1 MQVNIV
7 TTVTGLM
14 DSLAAINI
22 QLTRNPR
29 RLLVDTETTGLDP
42 RQSMLLLV
50 QIATFE
56 EVFVY
61 DFTQLSV
68 ELIKEFKPL
77 LTDPTVIKVFQ
88 NASFDIKVFFALGK
102 YIVDPIHDTRVV
114 EALLTAGIVGVRND
128 LASIAQRR
136 LGVSL
141 DKSVRTQFTD
151 SSFSGISAEQIEYA
165 AKDVIV
171 LKDIFTQQIAEVK
184 QHSLQQPYRL
194 ESKLTKVVAMMEYF
208 GMPFNAQHLKDMEP
222 TFDTLI
228 KNAERMLQRM
238 VIEAGVAE
246 EIVFTRDGYSAV
258 NTSSTQQM
266 LKYFHAVEMDLD
278 NLNAQT
284 VTEWDFKNRK
294 SAKNH
299 TVSTS
304 MFDEDLV
311 ESIESYGRY
320 DNYRLNSY
328 AFLVG
333 ARKLQ
338 STYVRGLQE
347 MENPVTGRIHCTFNQ
362 IGAATGRFSSSRPN
376 LQNLPSDQKM
386 KDLGIQQSIRHAFAV
401 KGEGRRMIIADY
413 STIELVII
421 ADASGDQGLIDN
433 LDDLH
438 TYVAKHVLKVE
449 DITTQNKKEHPYKV
463 WREAAKMV
471 NYSIAY
477 SVGGDNLAKQMTIKL
492 APVNAKYSPKQG
504 EAIIEQW
511 KAMFPAATLWLKK
524 SARSAVVNGW
534 VADSYGR
541 KRFWNR
547 DDFTM
552 KWKKEAA
559 EREASNFPIQAL
571 SATMVKLALVKTFE
585 RLDMKRAVIV
595 STVHDEIIV
604 ESTVEYAEQACLI
617 LKEAME
623 ESAREVLP
631 NLGSTVIVDPAISM
645 KYDK

>member
-1 MQVNIV
+1 MQISLV
-7 TTVTGLM
+7 TTEAALNE
-14 DSLAAINI
+14 SLTAIAE
-22 QLTRNPR
+22 QLQRNPR

-42 RQSMLLLV
+42 YQSKLLLV

-56 EVFVY
+56 SVFVY
-61 DFTQLSV
+61 DFTQLSIECV
-68 ELIKEFKPL
+68 KSFKIM
-77 LTDPTVIKVFQ
+77 LTDDTILKVFQ
-88 NASFDIKVFFALGK
+88 NASFDIKVFYHFGK
-102 YIVDPIHDTRVV
+102 YIVDPIHDTRVT
-114 EALLTAGIVGVRND
+114 EALLTSGLVGVRND

-136 LGVSL
+136 LGVTL
-141 DKSVRTQFTD
+141 DKSVRDQFVDDT
-151 SSFSGISAEQIEYA
+151 FSNITKEQIEYA
-165 AKDVIV
+165 ARDVIV
-171 LKDIFTQQIAEVK
+171 LKDIFIQQIAQIKE
-184 QHSLQQPYRL
+184 QQMQAVYKL
-194 ESKLTKVVAMMEYF
+194 EAKLTKVVAMMEYY
-208 GMPFNAQHLKDMEP
+208 GMPFDGAHLRMLEP
-222 TFDTLI
+222 VFETLI
-228 KNAERMLQRM
+228 NNAERMLQRM
-238 VIEAGVAE
+238 IIEAGVAE
-246 EIVFTRDGYSAV
+246 EIVFEREGYSAV
-258 NTSSTQQM
+258 NTSSNQQM
-266 LKYFHAVEMDLD
+266 LKYFHAVEMDLS

-294 SAKNH
+294 SAKSH
-299 TVSTS
+299 AVDTLA
-304 MFDEDLV
+304 FDDDLV
-311 ESIESYGRY
+311 SAIESYGRY

-338 STYVRGLQE
+338 STYVKGLQE
-347 MENPVTGRIHCTFNQ
+347 MENPITQRIHCTFNQ

-386 KDLGIQQSIRHAFAV
+386 KDLGIGHSIRHAFAV
-401 KGEGRRMIIADY
+401 KNDNRRMIIADY

-421 ADASGDQGLIDN
+421 ADASGDQSLIDN

-438 TYVAKHVLKVE
+438 TYVAQHVLKVS

-504 EAIIEQW
+504 DEIIEQW
-511 KAMFPAATLWLKK
+511 KSMFPDATKWLKK
-524 SARSAVVNGW
+524 SARSAVLNGW

-547 DDFTM
+547 DDFGM
-552 KWKKEAA
+552 RWKKEAA

-571 SATMVKLALVKTFE
+571 SATMVKLALIKTFE
-585 RLDMKRAVIV
+585 RLDMRRAVIV

-604 ESTVEYAEQACLI
+604 ESTAEYAETARTI
-617 LKEAME
+617 LKESME

-631 NLGSTVIVDPAISM
+631 NLGSTVTVDPAVST

>member
-1 MQVNIV
+1 MQINLV
-7 TTVTGLM
+7 TTEAALNE
-14 DSLAAINI
+14 SLTAIAE
-22 QLTRNPR
+22 QLQRNPR

-42 RQSMLLLV
+42 YQSKLLLV

-56 EVFVY
+56 SVFVY
-61 DFTQLSV
+61 DFTQLSIECV
-68 ELIKEFKPL
+68 KSFKTM
-77 LTDPTVIKVFQ
+77 LTDDTILKVFQ
-88 NASFDIKVFFALGK
+88 NASFDIKVFYHFGK
-102 YIVDPIHDTRVV
+102 YIVDPIHDTRVT
-114 EALLTAGIVGVRND
+114 EALLTSGLVGVRND

-136 LGVSL
+136 LGVTL
-141 DKSVRTQFTD
+141 DKSVRDQFVDDT
-151 SSFSGISAEQIEYA
+151 FSNITKEQIEYA
-165 AKDVIV
+165 ARDVIV
-171 LKDIFTQQIAEVK
+171 LKDIFIQQIAEIK
-184 QHSLQQPYRL
+184 EQQMQAVYKL
-194 ESKLTKVVAMMEYF
+194 EAKLTKVVAMMEYY
-208 GMPFNAQHLKDMEP
+208 GMPFDKAHLRMLEP
-222 TFDTLI
+222 VFETLI
-228 KNAERMLQRM
+228 NNAERMLQRM
-238 VIEAGVAE
+238 IIEAGVAE
-246 EIVFTRDGYSAV
+246 EIVFEREGYSAV
-258 NTSSTQQM
+258 NTSSNQQM
-266 LKYFHAVEMDLD
+266 LKYFHAVEMDLS

-294 SAKNH
+294 SAKSH
-299 TVSTS
+299 AVDTLA
-304 MFDEDLV
+304 FDDDLI
-311 ESIESYGRY
+311 SAIESYGRY

-338 STYVRGLQE
+338 STYVKGLQE
-347 MENPVTGRIHCTFNQ
+347 MENPITQRIHCTFNQ

-386 KDLGIQQSIRHAFAV
+386 KDLGIGHSIRHAFAV
-401 KGEGRRMIIADY
+401 KNDNRRMIIADY

-421 ADASGDQGLIDN
+421 ADASGDQSLIDN

-438 TYVAKHVLKVE
+438 TYVAQHVLKVS

-504 EAIIEQW
+504 DEIIEQW
-511 KAMFPAATLWLKK
+511 KSMFPDATKWLKK
-524 SARSAVVNGW
+524 SARSAVLNGW

-547 DDFTM
+547 DDFGM
-552 KWKKEAA
+552 RWKKEAA

-571 SATMVKLALVKTFE
+571 SATMVKLALIKTFE
-585 RLDMKRAVIV
+585 RLDMRRAVIV

-604 ESTVEYAEQACLI
+604 ESTAEYAETARTI
-617 LKEAME
+617 LKESME

-631 NLGSTVIVDPAISM
+631 NLGSTVTVDPAVST

>member
-1 MQVNIV
+1 MQINLV
-7 TTVTGLM
+7 TTEAALNE
-14 DSLAAINI
+14 SLTAIAE
-22 QLTRNPR
+22 QLQRNPR

-42 RQSMLLLV
+42 YQSKLLLV

-56 EVFVY
+56 SVFVY
-61 DFTQLSV
+61 DFTQLSIECV
-68 ELIKEFKPL
+68 KSFKTM
-77 LTDPTVIKVFQ
+77 LTDDTILKVFQ
-88 NASFDIKVFFALGK
+88 NASFDIKVFYHFGK
-102 YIVDPIHDTRVV
+102 YIVDPIHDTRVT
-114 EALLTAGIVGVRND
+114 EALLTSGLVGVRND

-136 LGVSL
+136 LGVTL
-141 DKSVRTQFTD
+141 DKSVRDQFVDDT
-151 SSFSGISAEQIEYA
+151 FSNITKEQIEYA
-165 AKDVIV
+165 ARDVIV
-171 LKDIFTQQIAEVK
+171 LKDIFIQQIAQIKE
-184 QHSLQQPYRL
+184 QQMQAVYKL
-194 ESKLTKVVAMMEYF
+194 EAKLTKVVAMMEYY
-208 GMPFNAQHLKDMEP
+208 GMPFDGAHLRMLEP
-222 TFDTLI
+222 VFETLI
-228 KNAERMLQRM
+228 NNAERMLQRM
-238 VIEAGVAE
+238 IIEAGVAE
-246 EIVFTRDGYSAV
+246 EIVFEREGYSAV
-258 NTSSTQQM
+258 NTSSNQQM
-266 LKYFHAVEMDLD
+266 LKYFHAVEMDLS

-294 SAKNH
+294 SAKSH
-299 TVSTS
+299 AVDTLA
-304 MFDEDLV
+304 FDDDLV
-311 ESIESYGRY
+311 SAIESYGRY

-338 STYVRGLQE
+338 STYVKGLQE
-347 MENPVTGRIHCTFNQ
+347 MENPITQRIHCTFNQ

-386 KDLGIQQSIRHAFAV
+386 KDLGIGHSIRHAFAV
-401 KGEGRRMIIADY
+401 KNDNRRMIIADY

-421 ADASGDQGLIDN
+421 ADASGDQSLIDN

-438 TYVAKHVLKVE
+438 TYVAQHVLKVS

-504 EAIIEQW
+504 DEIIEQW
-511 KAMFPAATLWLKK
+511 KSMFPDATKWLKK
-524 SARSAVVNGW
+524 SARSAVLNGW

-547 DDFTM
+547 DDFGM
-552 KWKKEAA
+552 RWKKEAA

-571 SATMVKLALVKTFE
+571 SATMVKLALIKTFE
-585 RLDMKRAVIV
+585 RLDMRRAVIV

-604 ESTVEYAEQACLI
+604 ESTAEYAETARTI
-617 LKEAME
+617 LKESME

-631 NLGSTVIVDPAISM
+631 NLGSTVTVDPAVST

>member
-1 MQVNIV
+1 MQVNII

-102 YIVDPIHDTRVV
+102 YVVDPIHDTRVV

-151 SSFSGISAEQIEYA
+151 GSFSGISAEQIEYA

-604 ESTVEYAEQACLI
+604 ESTAEYAEQACLI

>member
-1 MQVNIV
+1 MQTNLIV
-7 TTVTGLM
+7 TEDALDQSLVT
-14 DSLAAINI
+14 ITQ
-22 QLTRNPR
+22 QLERNPR
-29 RLLVDTETTGLDP
+29 RLFVDTETTGLDP
-42 RQSMLLLV
+42 YQSKLLLV
-50 QIATFE
+50 QIMTFE
-56 EVFVY
+56 SVFVY
-61 DFTQLSV
+61 DFTQLPIDRVKS
-68 ELIKEFKPL
+68 FKSL
-77 LTDPTVIKVFQ
+77 LTDPSIIKVFQ
-88 NASFDIKVFFALGK
+88 NASFDIKVFYHFGK
-102 YIVDPIHDTRVV
+102 YVVDPIHDTRVV
-114 EALLTAGIVGVRND
+114 EALLTSGLVGVRND

-136 LGVSL
+136 LGVTL
-141 DKSVRTQFTD
+141 DKTVRDQFVSD
-151 SSFSGISAEQIEYA
+151 SFFNITKEQIEYA
-165 AKDVIV
+165 ARDVIV
-171 LKDIFTQQIAEVK
+171 LKDIFLQQIAQIKE
-184 QHSLQQPYRL
+184 QQMQAVYKL
-194 ESKLTKVVAMMEYF
+194 EAKLTKVVAMMEYY
-208 GMPFNAQHLKDMEP
+208 GMPFNGAHLRMLEP
-222 TFDTLI
+222 VFETLI
-228 KNAERMLQRM
+228 NNAERMLQRM
-238 VIEAGVAE
+238 IIEAGVAE
-246 EIVFTRDGYSAV
+246 EIVFERSGYSAV
-258 NTSSTQQM
+258 NTSSNQQM

-299 TVSTS
+299 AIDTTA
-304 MFDEDLV
+304 FDEDLV
-311 ESIESYGRY
+311 SSIDSYGRY

-338 STYVRGLQE
+338 STYVKGLQE
-347 MENPVTGRIHCTFNQ
+347 MENPITGRIHCTFNQ

-386 KDLGIQQSIRHAFAV
+386 KDLGIKHSIRHAFAV
-401 KGEGRRMIIADY
+401 KNDARCMIIADY

-421 ADASGDQGLIDN
+421 ADASGDQGLIAN

-438 TYVAKHVLKVE
+438 TYVAQHVLKVS

-504 EAIIEQW
+504 DEIIEQW
-511 KAMFPAATLWLKK
+511 KAMFPDATKWLKK

-547 DDFTM
+547 DDFGM

-571 SATMVKLALVKTFE
+571 SATMVKLALIKTFE

-604 ESTVEYAEQACLI
+604 ESTAEYAEEARLI

-631 NLGSTVIVDPAISM
+631 NLGSTVVVDPAISM

>member
-1 MQVNIV
+1 MQINLV
-7 TTVTGLM
+7 TTEAALNE
-14 DSLAAINI
+14 SLTAIAE
-22 QLTRNPR
+22 QLERNPR

-42 RQSMLLLV
+42 YQSKLLLV

-56 EVFVY
+56 SVFVY
-61 DFTQLSV
+61 DFTQLSIECV
-68 ELIKEFKPL
+68 KSFKTM
-77 LTDPTVIKVFQ
+77 LTDDTILKVFQ
-88 NASFDIKVFFALGK
+88 NASFDIKVFYHFGK
-102 YIVDPIHDTRVV
+102 YIVDPIHDTRVT
-114 EALLTAGIVGVRND
+114 EALLTSGLVGVRND

-136 LGVSL
+136 LGVTL
-141 DKSVRTQFTD
+141 DKSVRDQFVDDT
-151 SSFSGISAEQIEYA
+151 FSNITKEQIEYA
-165 AKDVIV
+165 ARDVIV
-171 LKDIFTQQIAEVK
+171 LKDIFIQQIAQIKE
-184 QHSLQQPYRL
+184 QQMQAVYKL
-194 ESKLTKVVAMMEYF
+194 EAKLTKVVAMMEYY
-208 GMPFNAQHLKDMEP
+208 GMPFDGAHLRMLEP
-222 TFDTLI
+222 VFETLI
-228 KNAERMLQRM
+228 NNAERMLQRM
-238 VIEAGVAE
+238 IIEAGVAE
-246 EIVFTRDGYSAV
+246 EIVFEREGYSAV
-258 NTSSTQQM
+258 NTSSNQQM
-266 LKYFHAVEMDLD
+266 LKYFHAVEMDLS

-294 SAKNH
+294 SAKSH
-299 TVSTS
+299 AVDTLA
-304 MFDEDLV
+304 FDDDLV
-311 ESIESYGRY
+311 SAIESYGRY

-338 STYVRGLQE
+338 STYVKGLQE
-347 MENPVTGRIHCTFNQ
+347 MENPITQRIHCTFNQ

-386 KDLGIQQSIRHAFAV
+386 KDLGIGHSIRHAFAV
-401 KGEGRRMIIADY
+401 KNDNRRMIIADY

-421 ADASGDQGLIDN
+421 ADASGDQSLIDN

-438 TYVAKHVLKVE
+438 TYVARHVLKVS

-504 EAIIEQW
+504 DEIIEQW
-511 KAMFPAATLWLKK
+511 KSMFPDATKWLKK
-524 SARSAVVNGW
+524 SARSAVLNGW

-547 DDFTM
+547 DDFGM
-552 KWKKEAA
+552 RWKKEAA

-571 SATMVKLALVKTFE
+571 SATMVKLALIKTFE
-585 RLDMKRAVIV
+585 RLDMRRAVIV

-604 ESTVEYAEQACLI
+604 ESTAEYAETARTI
-617 LKEAME
+617 LKQSME
-623 ESAREVLP
+623 ESAQEVLP
-631 NLGSTVIVDPAISM
+631 NLGSTVTVDPAVSM

>member
-1 MQVNIV
+1 MKVNVVKSLQDLEQSLIV
-7 TTVTGLM
+7 
-14 DSLAAINI
+14 IEE
-22 QLTRNPR
+22 QLNRNPR

-42 RQSMLLLV
+42 RMSMLLLV

-61 DFTQLSV
+61 DFTLIPV
-68 ELIKEFKPL
+68 EHVACFAAL
-77 LTDPTVIKVFQ
+77 LTDPTIIKVFQ
-88 NASFDIKVFFALGK
+88 NASFDIKVFYQAGRF
-102 YIVDPIHDTRVV
+102 IVDPIHDTRVT
-114 EALLTAGIVGVRND
+114 EALLCAGIVGVRND
-128 LASIAQRR
+128 LASISQRR
-136 LGVSL
+136 LNVTL
-141 DKSVRTQFTD
+141 DKTIRTQFV
-151 SSFSGISAEQIEYA
+151 SESFAGISSEQIEYA

-171 LKDIFTQQIAEVK
+171 LKDIFLQQIAEIK
-184 QHSLQQPYRL
+184 QHSMQNVYRL

-208 GMPFNAQHLKDMEP
+208 GMPFNAGHLKQMEP
-222 TFDTLI
+222 IFDTLI
-228 KNAERMLQRM
+228 DNAEKMLQRM
-238 VIEAGVAE
+238 VIDAGVAE
-246 EIVFTRDGYSAV
+246 EIVFTREGYSAI
-258 NTSSTQQM
+258 NTASNQQM
-266 LKYFHAVEMDLD
+266 LKYFHSLEMNLD

-294 SAKNH
+294 TAKDH
-299 TVSTS
+299 VVDTAQ
-304 MFDEDLV
+304 FDEDLV
-311 ESIESYGRY
+311 GSIESYGRY

-362 IGAATGRFSSSRPN
+362 VGAATGRFSSSRPN

-386 KDLGIQQSIRHAFAV
+386 KDLGIGQSIRHAFAV
-401 KGEGRRMIIADY
+401 KNESRRMVIADY

-421 ADASGDQGLIDN
+421 ADASGDEGLIAN

-438 TYVAKHVLKVE
+438 TYVAKHVLNVE
-449 DITTQNKKEHPYKV
+449 HITTDNKKEHPYKV

-492 APVNAKYSPKQG
+492 APVGAKYSPKQG
-504 EAIIEQW
+504 DSIIEQW
-511 KAMFPAATLWLKK
+511 KAMFPEATKWLKK
-524 SARSAVVNGW
+524 SSRSAVVNGW
-534 VADSYGR
+534 VADSFGR

-552 KWKKEAA
+552 RWKKEAA
-559 EREASNFPIQAL
+559 EREAANFPIQAL
-571 SATMVKLALVKTFE
+571 SATMVKLALIKTFE

-595 STVHDEIIV
+595 STVHDEIIL
-604 ESTVEYAEQACLI
+604 ESTKDYAEEARII
-617 LKEAME
+617 LKQAME

-631 NLGSTVIVDPAISM
+631 NLGSTVEVDPAITM